1 MFKKK
6 LIAINDKQNLSNN
19 NTRENNLHAKLKQR
33 KV

>member
-6 LIAINDKQNLSNN
+6 LIAINDKQNVSN